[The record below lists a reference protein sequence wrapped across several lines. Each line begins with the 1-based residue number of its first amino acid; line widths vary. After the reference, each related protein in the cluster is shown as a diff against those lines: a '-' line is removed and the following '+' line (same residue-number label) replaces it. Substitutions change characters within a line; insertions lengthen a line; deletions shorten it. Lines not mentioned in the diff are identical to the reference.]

1 MKVINTLENMDL
13 STSNLVGSYWAS
25 DILNDIYFI
34 PKKIDKQK
42 ICNLVKDDEFLKLL
56 KITISFLK
64 KCDVIKVIEELFHEF
79 ENDTKYQLKD
89 EKLYLIL
96 GYHTTTIYS
105 TVVNSE
111 EISVLCLES
120 LEGNLDKL
128 KMLLAHEFT
137 HYIRKRLLDCD
148 IFEGCIGER
157 IVTEGIASNYSREMV
172 SSKVANAYND
182 YMQET
187 NSSLLLE
194 SEVLT
199 YKHSPRDG
207 NVPYT
212 MAYVNDSHNYVYLP
226 SNEKL
231 SDFIWSQMDI
241 LLCYGADGSL
251 VEDISNEKALDYAK
265 VGTTEL
271 NEMAISDFTYEQKL
285 GSPVLVISEHEKE
298 ISDTNN
304 AKTNATYVNSRD
316 NSDKG
321 DEDR

>member
-13 STSNLVGSYWAS
+13 STSNLVDSYWAS

-34 PKKIDKQK
+34 SKKIDKQK

-64 KCDVIKVIEELFHEF
+64 KCDVVKVIEELFHEF
-79 ENDTKYQLKD
+79 EDDTKYQLKD

-148 IFEGCIGER
+148 IFDGCIGER

-172 SSKVANAYND
+172 PSKEDSFYCIVSEDTVSWVAMHTDFIRNYIKNSLCD
-182 YMQET
+182 NTLMRDLFYMYADI
-187 NSSLLLE
+187 SF
-194 SEVLT
+194 
-199 YKHSPRDG
+199 PARCG
-207 NVPYT
+207 
-212 MAYVNDSHNYVYLP
+212 YVYGYFVVKKYLEE
-226 SNEKL
+226 NGVCVK
-231 SDFIWSQMDI
+231 DI
-241 LLCYGADGSL
+241 LGIDW
-251 VEDISNEKALDYAK
+251 
-265 VGTTEL
+265 
-271 NEMAISDFTYEQKL
+271 
-285 GSPVLVISEHEKE
+285 KE
-298 ISDTNN
+298 IL
-304 AKTNATYVNSRD
+304 KV
-316 NSDKG
+316 
-321 DEDR
+321 